1 MQYVNLRF
9 HYDNLAKHNISPLE
23 VEQCFADPQRL
34 LRAAADVYR
43 LVGKTYS
50 GRLLQI
56 IYRKQDGDVYFVFHA
71 MSASFTER
79 RQYKNRGK

>member
-1 MQYVNLRF
+1 MQYVNFRF
-9 HYDNLAKHNISPLE
+9 HYDNLAKHNVSPLE

-34 LRAAADVYR
+34 LRAATDVYR
-43 LVGKTYS
+43 LVSKTYS

-56 IYRKQDGDVYFVFHA
+56 IYRKEKDVYFVFHA